1 MTETVGPQAIVQ
13 NVVATGGFA
22 YGVIG
27 GDLHI
32 FGEGKPAY
40 VLENWKPPGPPAG
53 PRWLLD
59 MPSRMLNAHYGIVR
73 FTGRERELAS
83 LHQWLDS
90 ADRLAA
96 RWLHGAGGQG
106 KTRLASQV
114 AGWAQDQGWKVIAA
128 THAATTVIEPLG
140 SQDLRVASTTTLAD
154 VGLALHDAAGV
165 LLIVD
170 YADRWPLAH
179 LTWLLSNA
187 LLRQGVP
194 TRILFIART
203 ADSLPAVRSV
213 LEKREAPVVGFPLK
227 PLAGHA
233 DREAMFSAARDAFA
247 ARYDGV
253 DPEGIPPPAALRDPE
268 LSLTLG
274 VHMAALVAV
283 DAHVR
288 GARLPDDLAG
298 LTIYLLDREHAHWA
312 NLYGEG
318 VRHNDQGQRT
328 FQTGPETMN
337 QVVFVAALTGPVAPS
352 HGATLLS
359 KLGLGSPEAIL
370 RDHAV
375 CYPPPEDHSAVLEP
389 LYPDRL
395 GEDFLAL
402 TMLGHDRDDYAPK
415 PWARQTADVLLSRD
429 ASDAPPPYVSR
440 AVVFL
445 ASAANR
451 WPHVRDHLSALLT
464 ADPELAVD
472 AGSAALTAIA
482 AIPGLDLAVPEKI
495 EPLLPVQRNVN
506 LDVGVA
512 AITQR
517 LTDHRVAHQEATGP
531 KAALYLQQGTRLF
544 YAGRIE
550 EALVANEHATEL
562 FRLAAADEPAYLPL
576 LAGSLT
582 NVANRL
588 DAVGRWAEALD
599 RRFEAVDKFRTAAAA
614 SDVYMSDLA
623 DAIGNLASH
632 LGKQGRF
639 QEATDLAEEAVAI
652 GRRVLRPYGEE
663 LTRAINEGR
672 EPDPQRL
679 LLATLVA
686 RALASSLINLSSLHS
701 RVGSI
706 GESIES
712 ANEALT
718 LYRLLAEINRA
729 AELPDL
735 AATVLNVAARLHELD
750 HIDEALPLALEA
762 VELGRELVTL
772 NPASYRLVL
781 IDALST
787 LGLIQ
792 DESGHV
798 VEALAT
804 LREAESLAA
813 ELAASNPAAHLS
825 THANALLNLGRQ
837 LSTMGLSAEASAAT
851 QHALVSYR
859 QLADTN
865 RRAHGSDLVSSLIN
879 LSNHLMTLGHTDE
892 ALSAA
897 SEAVQYGRQLDQSA
911 PANRGQLA
919 EALDAIARRHIGRHE
934 SAEAIAA
941 ASEAVTI
948 HRGLAESGLA
958 PHERALAMALNA
970 QSLAFDGAQKYEAAM
985 PPITEAAEIL
995 RRIDSGHPTRNLASV
1010 VANLGLAQRRVG
1022 DDEGALLNT
1031 EEATQMF
1038 RVLMA
1043 ADPRRELDL
1052 AQALDSFALV
1062 RIAATA
1068 ELDRAEEAAQ
1078 EAVAILER
1086 IEDQNPGTVQ
1096 GILDKARENLDSVRQ
1111 MLAIQTITGR
1121 LTEFNP
1127 VQVIVDLY
1135 GQAAKA
1141 QRRQRRHALL
1151 VRYGPPALTTSL
1163 GVAWLLL
1170 DDGKLLAWWVLAPIL
1185 VALSGVLAAIRP
1197 SVETRILPRIVPA
1210 ISWAAVLT
1218 ILVGA
1223 AGVLRDGYRSIG
1235 IDGFWAWVLTG
1246 VHLASAAIT
1255 CVGTAVAQ
1263 RWYVRVVEE
1272 NRFLSD
1278 RDYDALA
1285 SRPRVW
1291 YRARL
1296 IVAALAVVMVSL
1308 GLTLS

>member
-1 MTETVGPQAIVQ
+1 MTETVGPQAVVQ
-13 NVVATGGFA
+13 NVMATGGFA

-40 VLENWKPPGPPAG
+40 VLENWKPPGPPAS
-53 PRWLLD
+53 PTWLVD

-83 LHQWLDS
+83 LRQWLDS
-90 ADRLAA
+90 AHRLAA

-114 AGWAQDQGWKVIAA
+114 AGWAQDHGWKVIAA

-140 SQDLRVASTTTLAD
+140 SQDLRVASGTTLAD
-154 VGLALHDAAGV
+154 VGLALRDAAGL

-213 LEKREAPVVGFPLK
+213 LEKREAPVVGFQLK
-227 PLAGHA
+227 PLADHA
-233 DREAMFSAARDAFA
+233 DREAMFSAAQDGFA
-247 ARYDGV
+247 ARYDAV
-253 DPEGIPPPAALRDPE
+253 DPEAIPPPAALRDPE

-318 VRHNDQGQRT
+318 VRHNDQGPRT
-328 FQTGPETMN
+328 FQTGPEAMN
-337 QVVFVAALTGPVAPS
+337 QAVFVAALTGPVPPS
-352 HGATLLS
+352 DGATLLS
-359 KLGLGSPEAIL
+359 KLGLGSPEEIL

-375 CYPPPEDHSAVLEP
+375 CYPPQEDRSSVLEP

-402 TMLGHDRDDYAPK
+402 TMPGHDRDDYTPK
-415 PWARQTADVLLSRD
+415 PWARHTADVLLSRD
-429 ASDAPPPYVSR
+429 ASDAPPTYVSR

-445 ASAANR
+445 ASAASR
-451 WPHVRDHLSALLT
+451 WPHVRDHLSPVLT

-495 EPLLPVQRNVN
+495 EPLLPVQRDVN

-517 LTDHRVAHQEATGP
+517 LTEHRVAHQEAPGP

-550 EALVANEHATEL
+550 EALAANEHATEL
-562 FRLAAADEPAYLPL
+562 FRLAAADEPGYLPL

-588 DAVGRWAEALD
+588 DEVGRRAEALE
-599 RRFEAVDKFRTAAAA
+599 RRFESVDKFRTAAAA
-614 SDVYMSDLA
+614 SDVHTSDLA
-623 DAIGNLASH
+623 DAIGNLANH
-632 LGKQGRF
+632 LGEQGRV
-639 QEATDLAEEAVAI
+639 QEATELAEEAVAI
-652 GRRVLRPYGEE
+652 GRRVLRPLGEE
-663 LTRAINEGR
+663 LVKAVNEGR
-672 EPDPQRL
+672 EPDPQWL
-679 LLATLVA
+679 LLATLVG
-686 RALASSLINLSSLHS
+686 RGLASSLINLSNLHS

-706 GESIES
+706 GESVEL

-718 LYRLLAEINRA
+718 LYRSLAEINRA

-735 AATVLNVAARLHELD
+735 AATVLNVAARLRELD
-750 HIDEALPLALEA
+750 RVDDALPLALEA

-772 NPASYRLVL
+772 NPASYRPVL
-781 IDALST
+781 IDALNT

-792 DESGHV
+792 DEGGDT

-813 ELAASNPAAHLS
+813 ELEASYPAAHRS
-825 THANALLNLGRQ
+825 THAHALLNLGSQ
-837 LSTMGLSAEASAAT
+837 LSTMGLRPEALAT
-851 QHALVSYR
+851 TQDAVASYR
-859 QLADTN
+859 QLADAN
-865 RRAHGSDLVSSLIN
+865 WSAHGSDLVSSLIN
-879 LSNHLMTLGHTDE
+879 VSNHLMTLGHSDE

-897 SEAVQYGRQLDQSA
+897 SEAVQYGRQLDQTV
-911 PANRGQLA
+911 PANRGHLA
-919 EALDAIARRHIGRHE
+919 DALDAVARRHIGRHE

-958 PHERALAMALNA
+958 PRQRALAMALNA
-970 QSLAFDGAQKYEAAM
+970 QSLAFDDAREYEAAM
-985 PPITEAAEIL
+985 PRITEAAEIL
-995 RRIDSGHPTRNLASV
+995 RRIDSDHPTRNLASV

-1022 DDEGALLNT
+1022 DDEGALLNS

-1038 RVLMA
+1038 WVLTA

-1086 IEDQNPGTVQ
+1086 IEDQTPGTVQ
-1096 GILDKARENLDSVRQ
+1096 GILNTARENLDSVKE
-1111 MLAIQTITGR
+1111 MLAIQTITGP

-1127 VQVIVDLY
+1127 FQAVADMYQ
-1135 GQAAKA
+1135 QAAKA
-1141 QRRQRRHALL
+1141 QRRQRRLALL
-1151 VRYGPPALTTSL
+1151 GGYGPAALATSL
-1163 GVAWLLL
+1163 GVAWLFL
-1170 DDGKLLAWWVLAPIL
+1170 DDGKLLPWWVLPPIL
-1185 VALSGVLAAIRP
+1185 VALS
-1197 SVETRILPRIVPA
+1197 PRIVPA
-1210 ISWAAVLT
+1210 ITWAAVLT
-1218 ILVGA
+1218 IFVGA
-1223 AGVLRDGYRSIG
+1223 AGILRDGYG
-1235 IDGFWAWVLTG
+1235 VLGFGGFWAWVTAG
-1246 VHLASAAIT
+1246 VHLALAAIT

-1263 RWYVRVVEE
+1263 RWYGMIVEE
-1272 NRFLSD
+1272 NRFLSEH
-1278 RDYDALA
+1278 DYEVLA
-1285 SRPRVW
+1285 SRPRAW

-1296 IVAALAVVMVSL
+1296 IVAALAVVMVIL